1 MCLSENTTASFSD
14 HVIFQ
19 IQMTLKKYIVLIVG
33 VTLLSLGNVQAQL
46 LSQDEIYSREFIY
59 GVNFNTNGGLI
70 GGLMFKF
77 SSLRNTVKMRQYSTF
92 GIEIVNIKH
101 NKESRVNS
109 FTGNSYIFNKVNY
122 LYTIRPTY
130 GRDFIL
136 FRKAP
141 EEGVQVSAVF
151 AIGASIG
158 IVKPYHV
165 LYQDALDQSISS
177 VAFDPDVHQPSQ
189 IIGAGNFLEG
199 FQDARIVPGLNAKFG
214 FSFDFGAFKNSV
226 TGFEAGFHY
235 EAYAQKI
242 ELMRNPTTFPEIG
255 NRQFFS
261 SVYLT
266 VFFGTRK

>member
-1 MCLSENTTASFSD
+1 MA
-14 HVIFQ
+14 I
-19 IQMTLKKYIVLIVG
+19 KRYILILG
-33 VTLLSLGNVQAQL
+33 MAILSLGTTQAQL

-59 GVNFNTNGGLI
+59 GINFNTNGGLI

-77 SSLRNTVKMRQYSTF
+77 SGLRNTVKMRQYSTF
-92 GIEIVNIKH
+92 GVELVNVKH

-109 FTGNSYIFNKVNY
+109 FTGNSYIFNKVNH
-122 LYTIRPTY
+122 LYVIRPTY

-141 EEGVQVSAVF
+141 EEGVQVSAVV
-151 AIGASIG
+151 AVGASLG
-158 IVKPYHV
+158 IVKPYHI
-165 LYQDALDQSISS
+165 LFQNATDQSISS
-177 VAFDPDVHQPSQ
+177 VAFDPDIHTNPAQ

-199 FQDARIVPGLNAKFG
+199 FQNARIVPGLNAKLG

-235 EAYAQKI
+235 EAFTQKI
-242 ELMRNPTTFPEIG
+242 ELLRNPSNFEPIS

-261 SVYLT
+261 SVYMT